1 MPEQPKKRPPRQ
13 PLSAEEVQDFIRLK
27 KFRQRKVLE
36 RFKKTHRYKL
46 LNGFNIFCVIIYSEM
61 IIAFLGTCHYNAH
74 YIRSVNSFYSR
85 ETKGSKVVCSSIVIN
100 SVNEKI
106 YDVSINDT
114 ITPPQNFSRF
124 LVGKDWILQKE
135 VNVRLEGIK
144 QTYIIKDSFPI
155 LFISCLLGITTFIS
169 FGYNLNQVKYSLM
182 ATSLMNGLSLFSFL
196 LL

>member
-1 MPEQPKKRPPRQ
+1 MAAQPNKRPPRQ
-13 PLSAEEVQDFIRLK
+13 PFSPEEVQEFIKLK
-27 KFRQRKVLE
+27 KHRQRKILE
-36 RFKKTHRYKL
+36 RFKASKRYKI
-46 LNGFNIFCVIIYSEM
+46 LNGFNIFAIIIYSEL

-74 YIRSVNSFYSR
+74 YIKTVNNFYSR
-85 ETKGSKVVCSSIVIN
+85 EIKNNKRVCSSIVIN
-100 SVNEKI
+100 SVYDKI
-106 YDVSINDT
+106 YDVSVNDT
-114 ITPPQNFSRF
+114 ITTPEANSRF

-135 VNVRLEGIK
+135 VNVKLEGIK
-144 QTYIIKDSFPI
+144 TSYVIKDAFPI

>member
-13 PLSAEEVQDFIRLK
+13 PLSAEEVQEFIRLK

-36 RFKKTHRYKL
+36 RFRKTLRYKI
-46 LNGFNIFCVIIYSEM
+46 LNGFNIFCVIIYSEL
-61 IIAFLGTCHYNAH
+61 IIAFLGICHYNGH
-74 YIRSVNSFYSR
+74 YIGSINSFYSR
-85 ETKGSKVVCSSIVIN
+85 ENKGGKVVCSSIVIN
-100 SVNEKI
+100 SIHEKI

-114 ITPPQNFSRF
+114 ITAPAKFTRF

-144 QTYIIKDSFPI
+144 QTYIIKDAFPI